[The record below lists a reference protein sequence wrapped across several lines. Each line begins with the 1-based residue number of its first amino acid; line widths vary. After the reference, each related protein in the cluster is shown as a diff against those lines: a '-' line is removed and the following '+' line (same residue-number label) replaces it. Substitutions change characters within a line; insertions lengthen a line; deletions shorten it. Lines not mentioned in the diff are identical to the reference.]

1 MWTREKDCSNDQ
13 LYGGIDP
20 IQASPA
26 RVPTGRRRSMTWR
39 RDLKSPTGNKRG
51 TVRIRQFERV
61 DSLDSVVACIAFP
74 L

>member
-1 MWTREKDCSNDQ
+1 
-13 LYGGIDP
+13 
-20 IQASPA
+20 
-26 RVPTGRRRSMTWR
+26 MTWR

-74 L
+74 LQRGRPLGGTTKEG